1 MRRTTQDPSLVSFSL
16 SLYETLLKTYPSGFR
31 HEYGPHMAQ
40 VFRDYCLR
48 TYRLSG
54 PPGMLSLWTLT
65 LLDYFKTVVEEHL
78 QKGIHMSKSKF
89 IRLSGWA
96 LILGALTFVVA
107 GLINL
112 RDVPAY
118 NPNNFLSKPID
129 LYFEYA
135 SMILIPTSMFLF
147 MVGMIGLYL
156 RYGDE
161 SNGLGKGALIMGI
174 IAGVTSFGA
183 SILLVTTE
191 AELVWTVFMAGF
203 LLYFLGLVFF
213 GIGTIRETPLPRW
226 KALPI
231 LAGIWFPLLIIV
243 TNGMDWEATQYLD
256 LGVFLL
262 TSIGLA
268 GLGYLLQS
276 DSQPAAS
283 TIGEI

>member
-1 MRRTTQDPSLVSFSL
+1 
-16 SLYETLLKTYPSGFR
+16 
-31 HEYGPHMAQ
+31 MAQ
-40 VFRDYCLR
+40 VFRDSCLR

-65 LLDYFKTVVEEHL
+65 LLDYFKSVVEEHM

-96 LILGALTFVVA
+96 LVLGGLTFLVTF
-107 GLINL
+107 LITL

-118 NPNNFLSKPID
+118 DPHNFLSKPID

-135 SMILIPTSMFLF
+135 LMILIPASMFFLTIGA
-147 MVGMIGLYL
+147 VGLYL
-156 RYGDE
+156 RYGE
-161 SNGLGKGALIMGI
+161 QTNGFGKGALIMGI

-213 GIGTIRETPLPRW
+213 GIGTMRETPLPRW

-262 TSIGLA
+262 TSVGLA

>member
-1 MRRTTQDPSLVSFSL
+1 MNSTSQDPSPVSFSL
-16 SLYETLLKTYPSGFR
+16 TLYATLLKTYPTGFR

-40 VFRDYCLR
+40 VFRDSCLR
-48 TYRLSG
+48 TYRQFGS
-54 PPGMLSLWTLT
+54 PGMLSLWTLT
-65 LLDYFKTVVEEHL
+65 LLDYFKTVVEEHM

-129 LYFEYA
+129 LYFEYT
-135 SMILIPTSMFLF
+135 SMILIPTSIFLF
-147 MVGMIGLYL
+147 MVGIVGLYL

-191 AELVWTVFMAGF
+191 TELVWTVFMAGF

-243 TNGMDWEATQYLD
+243 TNRMDWEATQYLD